1 MSLIDW
7 LGGEEAVYYDED
19 ERLLDHDE
27 GDGVEGGEGEGGLA
41 NYFTSTLESN
51 SFVSRRGR
59 PPVIR
64 AAEKVSSPVLRIILY
79 RIRIRFSK
87 FRIRILIESD
97 LISIFCNFYS
107 FQSWYKILVILFKYR
122 ILPDYAVLTKKS
134 SFRKFRHDF
143 WWFLSMFCSIRIRDL
158 LIYLIRGTLYIIQC
172 SYRSLLYNFFIPLKT
187 LDIAH

>member
-1 MSLIDW
+1 MLLIDW

-64 AAEKVSSPVLRIILY
+64 AAEKVSSPVLRIQMILH

-87 FRIRILIESD
+87 LRIRILLESD
-97 LISIFCNFYS
+97 LISIFFAI
-107 FQSWYKILVILFKYR
+107 FIPFKVDIKILLEGHI
-122 ILPDYAVLTKKS
+122 
-134 SFRKFRHDF
+134 
-143 WWFLSMFCSIRIRDL
+143 M
-158 LIYLIRGTLYIIQC
+158 
-172 SYRSLLYNFFIPLKT
+172 
-187 LDIAH
+187 